1 MRQWQIKQT
10 EQTLR
15 QKAGLTDRRSCLPN
29 RPGLVPWALILVIF
43 DCSTP
48 VFIWLYHCWLQHPCF
63 HLTLPLL
70 IATPL
75 FSSAFNTAD
84 CNTPV
89 FIWLYHC
96 WLQHPCFHL
105 TLNTADCNTPVFIW
119 LYHCCP
125 LSMPKCWWLF
135 VFNRL
140 RSPSYAGHSLVELL
154 LGVVPTFSTC
164 SPSNTTLQWVFPLTV
179 THLTNSYPLP
189 SHCHTPDKF
198 LSSSLSLSHT

>member
-1 MRQWQIKQT
+1 MRQWQIEQT

-15 QKAGLTDRRSCLPN
+15 QKAGLTDRRFCLPN

-43 DCSTP
+43 DCS
-48 VFIWLYHCWLQHPCF
+48 
-63 HLTLPLL
+63 
-70 IATPL
+70 
-75 FSSAFNTAD
+75 
-84 CNTPV
+84 TPV

-179 THLTNSYPLP
+179 THLTNSYHLP

-198 LSSSLSLSHT
+198 LSSSLSLSHTGQILIIFPLTVTHQTNSYHVFF